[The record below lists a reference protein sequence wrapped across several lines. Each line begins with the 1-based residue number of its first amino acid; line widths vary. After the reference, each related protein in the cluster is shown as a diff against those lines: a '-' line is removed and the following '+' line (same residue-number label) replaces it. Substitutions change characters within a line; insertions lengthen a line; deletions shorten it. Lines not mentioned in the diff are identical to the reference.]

1 MLSARGITHTYG
13 GRTVLDI
20 DAIVL
25 PAGSVTALVGPNGSG
40 KSTLLRILAFL
51 ERPTGGTLQLDGVTV
66 DGSAARRRA
75 RRRVTMVEQVPYLFP
90 TSVRENLLYAL
101 KLHGITG
108 GTAGD
113 RARRALEAVDAT
125 ALAAREARALSE
137 GEARRVALARA
148 VVLEPD
154 VLLLDEPAGAA
165 DRAAAVA
172 LYSAMA
178 RERDRGSAVCF
189 TSHHIEDAFRWS
201 DVLRT
206 LSDGRLHEIAPE
218 NLFRATLP
226 PGQGAKDVSIGPLT
240 LRVVSDRDGPVTIS
254 VPPEEILVSN
264 QPIASSARNQFTGPV
279 VRISEHDADRIT
291 LTVDVGVDLAARV
304 TRAALRELDVHVG
317 SPVVLTV
324 KALAVQVT

>member
-1 MLSARGITHTYG
+1 MLSAHGVKHAYG
-13 GRTVLDI
+13 DRTVLDI
-20 DAIVL
+20 DEIAL
-25 PAGSVTALVGPNGSG
+25 SAGSVTALVGPNGSG

-51 ERPTGGTLQLDGVTV
+51 ERPTNGTLRLDSVAV

-90 TSVRENLLYAL
+90 TTVHENLLYAL
-101 KLHGITG
+101 KLHRITG
-108 GTAGD
+108 REASE
-113 RARRALEAVDAT
+113 RARQALEAVDAT
-125 ALAAREARALSE
+125 VLAAREARALSE
-137 GEARRVALARA
+137 GEVRRVALARA
-148 VVLEPD
+148 VALEPD

-206 LSDGRLHEIAPE
+206 LTDGRLHEIAPE

-226 PGQGAKDVSIGPLT
+226 HGRGAKDVAIGPLT

-264 QPIASSARNQFTGPV
+264 HPIASSARNQFTGPV

-291 LTVDVGVDLAARV
+291 LTVDVGIDIAARV

-317 SPVVLTV
+317 SSVVLTV